1 MTATTHQAK
10 GLLQGSHPQFRT
22 TVYNSGHTVGGKI
35 HRKAN
40 IHVKHGICMCMLISC
55 TLTNALFKTL
65 ATDFS
70 RFATLQ

>member
-40 IHVKHGICMCMLISC
+40 IHVKHGIYVYVNKLY
-55 TLTNALFKTL
+55 L
-65 ATDFS
+65 D
-70 RFATLQ
+70 